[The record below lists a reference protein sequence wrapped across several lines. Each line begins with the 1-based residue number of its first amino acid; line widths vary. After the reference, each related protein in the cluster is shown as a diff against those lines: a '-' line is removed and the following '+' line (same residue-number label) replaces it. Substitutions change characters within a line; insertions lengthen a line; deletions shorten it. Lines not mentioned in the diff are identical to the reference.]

1 MNLTSTSHTGHQ
13 LDLHDG
19 SSRQSSL
26 ERLGSCSYTMAALGC
41 PALISKTPW
50 THGGRPGEKTEAEAE
65 AEAELEEGK
74 TELGNFEDNSAGVV
88 ERAAE

>member
-1 MNLTSTSHTGHQ
+1 
-13 LDLHDG
+13 
-19 SSRQSSL
+19 
-26 ERLGSCSYTMAALGC
+26 MAALGC

-50 THGGRPGEKTEAEAE
+50 THGGRLREKTEAE